1 MGNKDGCSVW
11 REVSEVILCRRGT
24 LSFCYKSRTVL
35 LDKSLISSRMQRIFN
50 SRNSEVSGRESPSL
64 LQKSFR
70 CLHQVF
76 VGSLRWP
83 GYRMTHSLSL
93 SGLLPDPSSTDCGP
107 FASSLPFARHVVT
120 KYVLCSRH

>member
-1 MGNKDGCSVW
+1 MGNKDGCSVR

-50 SRNSEVSGRESPSL
+50 SRNSEVSGRESLSL

-76 VGSLRWP
+76 VGFLRWP
-83 GYRMTHSLSL
+83 GYRMTHSL
-93 SGLLPDPSSTDCGP
+93 P
-107 FASSLPFARHVVT
+107 FRPAA
-120 KYVLCSRH
+120 